1 MFLRKLLLIVA
12 AIAGV
17 AIAFAP
23 TGAFARGGR
32 GGGGF
37 GRGGGRGF
45 YRGGGRGYVRGGIG
59 LGLVGA
65 GVVGASCWR
74 TVAVATPYGPRYRR
88 VWVCD

>member
-23 TGAFARGGR
+23 TGASARGGR
-32 GGGGF
+32 GGGGR
-37 GRGGGRGF
+37 GGGRGVYRGGGRGF
-45 YRGGGRGYVRGGIG
+45 VRGGVG
-59 LGLVGA
+59 LGLVGV
-65 GVVGASCWR
+65 GVVGATCWR
-74 TVAVATPYGPRYRR
+74 TVPVATPYGPRYRR

>member
-32 GGGGF
+32 GGGRGYS
-37 GRGGGRGF
+37 RGGGRGF
-45 YRGGGRGYVRGGIG
+45 VRGGVG

-65 GVVGASCWR
+65 GIVGASCWR

>member
-17 AIAFAP
+17 AVAFAP

-32 GGGGF
+32 GGGYY
-37 GRGGGRGF
+37 RGGGRGF
-45 YRGGGRGYVRGGIG
+45 YRGGRGYVRGGVG
-59 LGLVGA
+59 LGLVGV
-65 GVVGASCWR
+65 GVVGATCWR

>member
-32 GGGGF
+32 GGGGR
-37 GRGGGRGF
+37 GGGGRGF
-45 YRGGGRGYVRGGIG
+45 SRGRGFVRGGIG

-65 GVVGASCWR
+65 GIVGASCWR